1 VYGEKITQI
10 SVVSIPMLTKF
21 RGLSHREALIFK
33 GTRRWAE
40 FSPFIEYSD
49 QEASNWLA
57 AALSFANQDLPKL
70 HRESVGVNATLPAVS
85 PDQVEKVLSKFGEF
99 STVKNKVAET
109 GQTLVDDIARVLKV
123 NSSYPNVRIRLDA
136 NGNFSPE
143 QALELL
149 AQIPLERLDYFEQP
163 CASIDE
169 LVELRT
175 TIKHLD
181 LKVLIAADESIR
193 KASDPMEVA
202 QRQAADVVML
212 KVQPL
217 GGIERSLEIAR
228 ETGLRAVVS
237 SALETSIGLSQGAYL
252 AAALP
257 ELEFDCGLGTLSL
270 MESDITLEPLKPVAG
285 RVTPR
290 EIEPDAALLQKY
302 QASPERTKWWL
313 ERLERCFGLL
323 ES

>member
-1 VYGEKITQI
+1 
-10 SVVSIPMLTKF
+10 MLTKF

-33 GTRRWAE
+33 GTKRWAE

-57 AALSFANQDLPKL
+57 AALSFANQDLPQL
-70 HRESVGVNATLPAVS
+70 RRESVGVNATLPAVS
-85 PDQVEKVLSKFGEF
+85 PDQVEEVLSKFGEF
-99 STVKNKVAET
+99 STVKIKVAET

-123 NSSYPNVRIRLDA
+123 TSSYPNVRIRLDA

-175 TIKHLD
+175 TIRHLD

-193 KASDPMEVA
+193 KASDPIEVA

-217 GGIERSLEIAR
+217 GGIARSLEIAR
-228 ETGLRAVVS
+228 QTGLRAVVS

-257 ELEFDCGLGTLSL
+257 ELDFDCGLGTLSL
-270 MESDITLEPLKPVAG
+270 MESDITLEPLRPVEG
-285 RVTPR
+285 RITPR
-290 EIEPDAALLQKY
+290 EIEPDTALLQKY

-313 ERLERCFGLL
+313 ERLERCFDLL
-323 ES
+323 EA

>member
-1 VYGEKITQI
+1 
-10 SVVSIPMLTKF
+10 MLTKF

-33 GTRRWAE
+33 GTKRWAE

-49 QEASNWLA
+49 QEASHWLA
-57 AALSFANQDLPKL
+57 AALRFANQDLPRL

-85 PDQVEKVLSKFGEF
+85 PDRVEAVLSKFGEF
-99 STVKNKVAET
+99 STVKIKVAET
-109 GQTLVDDIARVLKV
+109 GQTLIDDIARVLKV
-123 NSSYPNVRIRLDA
+123 TSSYPDVRIRLDA

-163 CASIDE
+163 CASINE

-175 TIKHLD
+175 TIKHLG

-193 KASDPMEVA
+193 KASDPIEVA
-202 QRQAADVVML
+202 EKHAADIVML

-228 ETGLRAVVS
+228 QTGLRAVVS

-257 ELEFDCGLGTLSL
+257 ELDFDCGLGTLSL
-270 MESDITLEPLKPVAG
+270 MESDITLQPLKPVAG
-285 RVTPR
+285 RITPR
-290 EIEPDAALLQKY
+290 EIQPDAALLQKY

-313 ERLERCFGLL
+313 ERLERCFDLL
-323 ES
+323 EA

>member
-1 VYGEKITQI
+1 
-10 SVVSIPMLTKF
+10 MLTKF

-33 GTRRWAE
+33 GTKRWAE

-70 HRESVGVNATLPAVS
+70 NRTSIGVNATLPAVS
-85 PDQVEKVLSKFGEF
+85 PDQVEDVLRKFGEF
-99 STVKNKVAET
+99 STVKIKVAEI
-109 GQTLVDDIARVLKV
+109 GQTLTDDIARVLKV
-123 NSSYPNVRIRLDA
+123 TTSYPNVRIRLDA

-163 CASIDE
+163 CASIEE

-175 TIKHLD
+175 TIKHLR
-181 LKVLIAADESIR
+181 LNVLIAADESIR
-193 KASDPMEVA
+193 KASDPLEVA
-202 QRQAADVVML
+202 QRQAADIVML

-228 ETGLRAVVS
+228 QTGLRAVVS
-237 SALETSIGLSQGAYL
+237 SALETSIGLSQGAFL

-270 MESDITLEPLKPVAG
+270 MESDMSLAPLLPVAG
-285 RVTPR
+285 RITPR
-290 EIEPDAALLQKY
+290 EIQPDAALLKKY
-302 QASPERTKWWL
+302 EASPERTQWWL
-313 ERLERCFGLL
+313 ERLERCFDLL
-323 ES
+323 QA

>member
-1 VYGEKITQI
+1 
-10 SVVSIPMLTKF
+10 MLTKF
-21 RGLSHREALIFK
+21 RGLRHREALIFK
-33 GTRRWAE
+33 GTKRWAE

-57 AALSFANQDLPKL
+57 AALSFANQDLPTL
-70 HRESVGVNATLPAVS
+70 HRDTVGVNATLPAVG
-85 PDQVEKVLSKFGEF
+85 PDQVEEVLSKFGEF
-99 STVKNKVAET
+99 STVKIKVAEA
-109 GQTLVDDIARVLKV
+109 GQTLIDDIARVLKV
-123 NSSYPNVRIRLDA
+123 TSSYPDVRIRLDA

-175 TIKHLD
+175 TIKHLG

-193 KASDPMEVA
+193 KASDPIEVA
-202 QRQAADVVML
+202 QRQAADIVML

-228 ETGLRAVVS
+228 QTGLRAVVS

-257 ELEFDCGLGTLSL
+257 ELDFDCGLGTLSL
-270 MESDITLEPLKPVAG
+270 MESDITLEPLRPVAG
-285 RVTPR
+285 RITPR
-290 EIEPDAALLQKY
+290 EIEPDAALLQKH

-313 ERLERCFGLL
+313 ERLERCFDLL
-323 ES
+323 EA

>member
-1 VYGEKITQI
+1 
-10 SVVSIPMLTKF
+10 MLTKF

-33 GTRRWAE
+33 GTKRWAE

-49 QEASNWLA
+49 QEATNWLA

-70 HRESVGVNATLPAVS
+70 HRASVGVNATLPAVG
-85 PDQVEKVLSKFGEF
+85 PDQVEEVLSKFGEF
-99 STVKNKVAET
+99 STVKIKVAET

-123 NSSYPNVRIRLDA
+123 TTSYPNIRIRLDA

-149 AQIPLERLDYFEQP
+149 AQIPIERLDYFEQP

-175 TIKHLD
+175 TIRHLD

-228 ETGLRAVVS
+228 QTGLRAVVS

-257 ELEFDCGLGTLSL
+257 ELDFDCGLGTLSL
-270 MESDITLEPLKPVAG
+270 MESDITLEPLGPTAG
-285 RVTPR
+285 RITPR
-290 EIEPDAALLQKY
+290 EIEADEGLLRKY

-313 ERLERCFGLL
+313 DRLERCFDLL
-323 ES
+323 EA

>member
-1 VYGEKITQI
+1 
-10 SVVSIPMLTKF
+10 MLTKF

-33 GTRRWAE
+33 GTKRWAE

-57 AALSFANQDLPKL
+57 AALSFANQELPKL
-70 HRESVGVNATLPAVS
+70 HRDTVGVNATLPAVS
-85 PDQVEKVLSKFGEF
+85 PDQVEEVLRKFDEF
-99 STVKNKVAET
+99 STVKIKVAEA
-109 GQTLVDDIARVLKV
+109 GQTLIDDIVRVLKV
-123 NSSYPNVRIRLDA
+123 TSSYPDVRIRLDA

-149 AQIPLERLDYFEQP
+149 AQIPIERLDYFEQP

-175 TIKHLD
+175 TIKHLG

-193 KASDPMEVA
+193 KASDPIEVA
-202 QRQAADVVML
+202 ERQAADIVML

-217 GGIERSLEIAR
+217 GGIDRSLEIAR
-228 ETGLRAVVS
+228 QTGLRAVVS

-257 ELEFDCGLGTLSL
+257 ELDFDCGLGTLSL
-270 MESDITLEPLKPVAG
+270 MESDIALEPLTPVAG
-285 RVTPR
+285 RITPR
-290 EIEPDAALLQKY
+290 EIQPDAALLQKY

-313 ERLERCFGLL
+313 ERLERCFDLL
-323 ES
+323 EA

>member
-1 VYGEKITQI
+1 
-10 SVVSIPMLTKF
+10 MLTKF

-57 AALSFANQDLPKL
+57 SAISFANQELPKL
-70 HRESVGVNATLPAVS
+70 NRSSVGVNATLPAVD
-85 PDQVEKVLSKFGEF
+85 PEDVESVLAKFGEF
-99 STVKNKVAET
+99 STVKIKVAEVGQPLIADVLRVLKVAET
-109 GQTLVDDIARVLKV
+109 
-123 NSSYPNVRIRLDA
+123 YPDCRIRLDA
-136 NGNFSPE
+136 NGNFKPE

-169 LVELRT
+169 LVELRK
-175 TIKHLD
+175 TISHLK
-181 LKVLIAADESIR
+181 LNVLIAADESIR
-193 KASDPMEVA
+193 KTADPFEVA
-202 QRQAADVVML
+202 RRGAADIVML

-217 GGIERSLEIAR
+217 GGIENCLEIAL
-228 ETGLRAVVS
+228 ETGLPAVVS
-237 SALETSIGLSQGAYL
+237 SALETSIGLAQGAYL

-257 ELEFDCGLGTLSL
+257 ELAFDCGLGTLSL
-270 MESDITLEPLKPVAG
+270 MESDITSKPLLSVGG
-285 RVTPR
+285 RITPR
-290 EIEPDAALLQKY
+290 EVEPDQSLLQKY

-313 ERLERCFGLL
+313 ARLERCFELL
-323 ES
+323 EA

>member
-1 VYGEKITQI
+1 
-10 SVVSIPMLTKF
+10 MLTKF

-57 AALSFANQDLPKL
+57 SAISFANQELPSL
-70 HRESVGVNATLPAVS
+70 NRSSVGVNATLPAVD
-85 PDQVEKVLSKFGEF
+85 PEDVESVLAKFGEF
-99 STVKNKVAET
+99 STVKIKVAEVGQPLIADVLRVLKVAET
-109 GQTLVDDIARVLKV
+109 
-123 NSSYPNVRIRLDA
+123 YPDCRIRLDA
-136 NGNFSPE
+136 NGNFKPE

-169 LVELRT
+169 LVELRK
-175 TIKHLD
+175 TISHLK
-181 LKVLIAADESIR
+181 LNVLVAADESIR
-193 KASDPMEVA
+193 KTDDPFEVA
-202 QRQAADVVML
+202 RRGAADIVML

-217 GGIERSLEIAR
+217 GGIENCLEIAL
-228 ETGLRAVVS
+228 ETGLPAVVS
-237 SALETSIGLSQGAYL
+237 SALETSIGLAQGAYL

-257 ELEFDCGLGTLSL
+257 ELAFDCGLGTLSL
-270 MESDITLEPLKPVAG
+270 MESDITSKPLLSVGG
-285 RVTPR
+285 RITPR
-290 EIEPDAALLQKY
+290 EVEPDQSLLQKY

-313 ERLERCFGLL
+313 ARLERCFELL
-323 ES
+323 EA

>member
-1 VYGEKITQI
+1 
-10 SVVSIPMLTKF
+10 MLTKF
-21 RGLSHREALIFK
+21 RGLSHREALIFR
-33 GTRRWAE
+33 GTKHWAE

-57 AALSFANQDLPKL
+57 AALSFANQELPRL

-85 PDQVEKVLSKFGEF
+85 PDQVQEVLSKFGEF
-99 STVKNKVAET
+99 STVKIKVAET
-109 GQTLVDDIARVLKV
+109 GQTLVDDIARVLMV
-123 NSSYPNVRIRLDA
+123 TSSYPDVRIRLDA

-175 TIKHLD
+175 TIKHLG

-193 KASDPMEVA
+193 KASDPIEVA
-202 QRQAADVVML
+202 QRQAADIVML

-228 ETGLRAVVS
+228 QTGLRAVVS

-257 ELEFDCGLGTLSL
+257 ELDFDCGLGTLSL
-270 MESDITLEPLKPVAG
+270 MESDITIEPLTPVAG
-285 RVTPR
+285 RITPR
-290 EIEPDAALLQKY
+290 EIEPDAELLEKY

-313 ERLERCFGLL
+313 ERLERCFDLL
-323 ES
+323 EA

>member
-1 VYGEKITQI
+1 
-10 SVVSIPMLTKF
+10 
-21 RGLSHREALIFK
+21 
-33 GTRRWAE
+33 
-40 FSPFIEYSD
+40 
-49 QEASNWLA
+49 
-57 AALSFANQDLPKL
+57 
-70 HRESVGVNATLPAVS
+70 
-85 PDQVEKVLSKFGEF
+85 
-99 STVKNKVAET
+99 
-109 GQTLVDDIARVLKV
+109 
-123 NSSYPNVRIRLDA
+123 LDA

-257 ELEFDCGLGTLSL
+257 VLDFDCGLGTLSL
-270 MESDITLEPLKPVAG
+270 MESDIAVEPLRPVEG
-285 RVTPR
+285 RITPR
-290 EIEPDAALLQKY
+290 EIEPDADLLEKY
-302 QASPERTKWWL
+302 QASPERTTWWL
-313 ERLERCFGLL
+313 ERLERCFDLL

>member
-1 VYGEKITQI
+1 
-10 SVVSIPMLTKF
+10 MLTKF

-57 AALSFANQDLPKL
+57 AALSFANHDLPTL
-70 HRESVGVNATLPAVS
+70 HRESIGVNATLPAVG
-85 PDQVEKVLSKFGEF
+85 PDQVENVLSKFGEF
-99 STVKNKVAET
+99 STVKIKVAEA
-109 GQTLVDDIARVLKV
+109 GQSLIDDIARVLKV
-123 NSSYPNVRIRLDA
+123 TLSYPDVRIRLDA

-175 TIKHLD
+175 TIKHLG

-193 KASDPMEVA
+193 KASDPIEVA
-202 QRQAADVVML
+202 QRQAADIVML

-228 ETGLRAVVS
+228 QTGLRAVVS

-257 ELEFDCGLGTLSL
+257 ELDFDCGLGTLSL
-270 MESDITLEPLKPVAG
+270 MESDITLEPLRPIAG
-285 RVTPR
+285 RISPR
-290 EIEPDAALLQKY
+290 EIEPEAALLQKY

-313 ERLERCFGLL
+313 DRLERCFDLL
-323 ES
+323 EA

>member
-1 VYGEKITQI
+1 
-10 SVVSIPMLTKF
+10 MLTKF
-21 RGLSHREALIFK
+21 RGLSHREALIFR
-33 GTRRWAE
+33 GTKRWAE

-57 AALSFANQDLPKL
+57 AALSFANQNLPTL
-70 HRESVGVNATLPAVS
+70 HRDTVGVNATLPAVS
-85 PDQVEKVLSKFGEF
+85 PDQVEEVLSKFGEF
-99 STVKNKVAET
+99 STVKIKVAEA
-109 GQTLVDDIARVLKV
+109 GQTLVDDIERVLRV
-123 NSSYPNVRIRLDA
+123 TSSYPDVRIRLDA

-175 TIKHLD
+175 TIKHLG

-193 KASDPMEVA
+193 KASDPIEVA
-202 QRQAADVVML
+202 ERRAADIVML

-217 GGIERSLEIAR
+217 GGIERSLQIAR
-228 ETGLRAVVS
+228 QTGLRAVVS

-257 ELEFDCGLGTLSL
+257 ELDFDCGLGTLSL
-270 MESDITLEPLKPVAG
+270 MESDITLEPLRPIAG
-285 RVTPR
+285 RISPR

-313 ERLERCFGLL
+313 ERLERCFDLL
-323 ES
+323 QA

>member
-1 VYGEKITQI
+1 VFGEKITQI

-57 AALSFANQDLPKL
+57 SAISFANQELPKL
-70 HRESVGVNATLPAVS
+70 NRSSVGVNATLPAVD
-85 PDQVEKVLSKFGEF
+85 PEDVESVLAKFGEF
-99 STVKNKVAET
+99 STVKIKVAEVGQPLIADVLRVLKVAET
-109 GQTLVDDIARVLKV
+109 
-123 NSSYPNVRIRLDA
+123 YPDCRIRLDA
-136 NGNFSPE
+136 NGNFKPE

-169 LVELRT
+169 LVELRK
-175 TIKHLD
+175 TISHLK
-181 LKVLIAADESIR
+181 LNVLIAADESIR
-193 KASDPMEVA
+193 KTDDPFEVA
-202 QRQAADVVML
+202 RRGAADIVML

-217 GGIERSLEIAR
+217 GGIENCLEIAL
-228 ETGLRAVVS
+228 ETGLPAVVS
-237 SALETSIGLSQGAYL
+237 SALETSIGLAQGAYL

-257 ELEFDCGLGTLSL
+257 ELAFDCGLGTVSL
-270 MESDITLEPLKPVAG
+270 MESDITSKPLLSVGG
-285 RVTPR
+285 RITPR
-290 EIEPDAALLQKY
+290 EVEPDQSLLQKY

-313 ERLERCFGLL
+313 ARLERCFELL
-323 ES
+323 EA

>member
-1 VYGEKITQI
+1 
-10 SVVSIPMLTKF
+10 MLTKF

-57 AALSFANQDLPKL
+57 SAISFANQELPSL
-70 HRESVGVNATLPAVS
+70 NRSSVGVNATLPAVD
-85 PDQVEKVLSKFGEF
+85 PEDVESVLAKFGEF
-99 STVKNKVAET
+99 STVKIKVAEVGQPLIADVLRVLKVAET
-109 GQTLVDDIARVLKV
+109 
-123 NSSYPNVRIRLDA
+123 YPDCRIRLDA
-136 NGNFSPE
+136 NGNFKPE

-169 LVELRT
+169 LVELRK
-175 TIKHLD
+175 TISHLK
-181 LKVLIAADESIR
+181 LNVLIAADESIR
-193 KASDPMEVA
+193 KTDDPFEVA
-202 QRQAADVVML
+202 RRGAADIVML

-217 GGIERSLEIAR
+217 GGIENCLEIAL
-228 ETGLRAVVS
+228 ETGLPAVVS
-237 SALETSIGLSQGAYL
+237 SALETSIGLAQGAYL

-257 ELEFDCGLGTLSL
+257 ELAFDCGLGTLSL
-270 MESDITLEPLKPVAG
+270 MESDITSKPLLSVGG
-285 RVTPR
+285 RITPR
-290 EIEPDAALLQKY
+290 EVEPDQSLLQKY

-313 ERLERCFGLL
+313 ARLERCFELL
-323 ES
+323 EA

>member
-1 VYGEKITQI
+1 
-10 SVVSIPMLTKF
+10 MLTKF

-33 GTRRWAE
+33 GTKRWAE

-70 HRESVGVNATLPAVS
+70 HRASVGVNATLPAVA
-85 PDQVEKVLSKFGEF
+85 PDQVEEVLSKFGEL
-99 STVKNKVAET
+99 STVKIKVAET
-109 GQTLVDDIARVLKV
+109 GQMLVDDIARVLKV
-123 NSSYPNVRIRLDA
+123 TSSYPNVRIRLDA

-163 CASIDE
+163 CASIEE

-237 SALETSIGLSQGAYL
+237 SALETSIGLAQGAYL

-270 MESDITLEPLKPVAG
+270 MESDIALEPLRPVEG
-285 RVTPR
+285 RITPR
-290 EIEPDAALLQKY
+290 EIEPDAALLHKY

-313 ERLERCFGLL
+313 DRLERCFDLL